1 MKLQTKLL
9 GSLALSGLLL
19 ASFSGCGEDSTTTD
33 TSLTGY
39 YIDSAVDGVDYTTT
53 SGKSGTTG
61 VDGAFRFNSG
71 DSATFKVGDLVLRTQ
86 ASLQDGAKVYE
97 TDDRAI
103 TFLQSVDLD
112 GNASN
117 GITLTKEIKAVIA
130 TWLNGA
136 TSVDINTSNNKIAN
150 IEALKTA
157 LVNAGITNTQNVDV
171 ITARAH
177 VAEVAVA
184 AALEGVAAGDEI
196 PFGDGAFSPYERVAI
211 FPTVK
216 DAEGNLDHNATYA
229 KVAELAN
236 TFAKYVANTN
246 EPVAD
251 SATFKGANWIVA
263 GYESTDVATDI
274 NLAHHILGIP
284 TKKPINPNYASSAA
298 NTKKVKVVEVC
309 NSTYASKALGVVN
322 VGGATGAKVQ
332 KGIYH
337 TTALPC
343 EVTIYNDEN
352 GIYVDMLNPETIFTL
367 FFTEV
372 FGSAEMSNEAFRT
385 DMMAL
390 PTQVKDEIFAM
401 IYNAFDGTHETYSK
415 TSIKMGTIY
424 SAMSKAVATTDT
436 ASGGKKP
443 YMHYSY
449 EGNSTTGYTYID
461 AKNIAA
467 KIISVM
473 TSDADG
479 VNVGIQESAL
489 KTTLPST
496 IAGVNPSWRSGRL
509 EPLKVPG
516 GSWIVEACSPTYA
529 KEALTTGEY
538 HTPALPCEIAV
549 FVNPENNTTIDISF
563 LNPEFMFGAMF
574 ADGMEKMTNQ
584 EIAAF
589 DTIINNINGD
599 LKKIVD
605 YAMEHNVTG
614 FDGTNTEI
622 TPVQY

>member
-1 MKLQTKLL
+1 
-9 GSLALSGLLL
+9 LLL
-19 ASFSGCGEDSTTTD
+19 VGFSACGDEDSTVAAD

-39 YIDSAVDGVDYTTT
+39 YIDSAVEGVDYTTT
-53 SGKSGTTG
+53 SGRSGTTLG
-61 VDGAFRFNSG
+61 DGAFKFNSG
-71 DSATFKVGDLVLRTQ
+71 DSATFKIGDLVLRTQ
-86 ASLQDGAKVYE
+86 ASLQDGMKIYE

-117 GITLTKEIKAVIA
+117 GITINDDIKAVIA
-130 TWLNGA
+130 EWLNGA
-136 TSVDINTSNNKIAN
+136 TSVDINTSDNMIAN
-150 IEALKTA
+150 IAALKAA
-157 LVNAGITNTQNVDV
+157 LVTAGITTTKNVDV
-171 ITARAH
+171 IAARAH
-177 VAEVAVA
+177 VAQVAVD
-184 AALEGVAAGDEI
+184 AALASVAAGDEI

-216 DAEGNLDHNATYA
+216 DADGNLDHNATYA

-246 EPVAD
+246 EPGD
-251 SATFKGANWIVA
+251 DNATFKGANWIVA
-263 GYESTDVATDI
+263 GYESTAQATDET
-274 NLAHHILGIP
+274 LAHHILAIP
-284 TKKPINPNYASSAA
+284 TKLPIIPGTTVTAT

-309 NSTYASKALGVVN
+309 NSTYASKALGVIN
-322 VGGATGAKVQ
+322 VGGEYGAKVQ

-372 FGSAEMSNEAFRT
+372 FDSDEMKTNTLFRD

-390 PTQVKDEIFAM
+390 PTQVKKEIFSM
-401 IYNAFDGTHETYSK
+401 IYNAFDAEDEVYSK
-415 TSIKMGTIY
+415 TAIKMGTIY

-436 ASGGKKP
+436 ENGGKKP

-449 EGNSTTGYTYID
+449 EGNSTTGYTSTD

-473 TSDADG
+473 TSDAEGTVG
-479 VNVGIQESAL
+479 VQEAAL
-489 KTTLPST
+489 KSILPSET
-496 IAGVNPSWRSGRL
+496 QTVPVHPAWRSGRL

-549 FVNPENNTTIDISF
+549 FVNPDNNTTIDISI

-574 ADGMEKMTNQ
+574 ADGMANMTSV
-584 EIAAF
+584 EIERF
-589 DTIINNINGD
+589 NTIISNINGD
-599 LKKIVD
+599 LKTIVD
-605 YAMEHNVTG
+605 YAMENNVTG
-614 FDGTNTEI
+614 FDGNNTKI
-622 TPVQY
+622 TPVIY